1 MPLLHIE
8 PIPRD
13 LGRADLLEWVCRF
26 AGVDRKLIGR
36 IEIAG
41 RSAAVEVPD
50 SHLARLLQSLDGA
63 DLRGRAVRV
72 WSEQTRAASGSEE
85 EDHFQR
91 LGRLLEMESRA
102 EADQIRLRRER
113 LGAEQAERSGDCLLD
128 LMVTEEYAGLG
139 GRSLVT
145 LVKSRHRPMPW
156 TRLGVGTPVLIVNP
170 KDRGDSGQR
179 GVVCEKNEQL
189 IRVALNEPLE
199 QETGGVLFRLDLAPD
214 EAARLRQRAA
224 LERARLAKGDRLEEL
239 REVLLGWKAPQ
250 FDEVKDIDVLD
261 PELNPSQVEAVKLA
275 LAAQDVAILHGPPG
289 TGKTTTVV
297 EVIRQAV
304 RRGEKVLVCAPSN
317 TAVDN
322 LLERLLFWNEEAVR
336 IGHPARVL
344 PTLREH
350 TLDLMVERHSDV
362 KLARRYQK
370 EAYALFRQAAK
381 FTRGKPPPG
390 YKQDLRAEGRAMLD
404 EARRLEARAV
414 ERILDEVPIVCATT
428 TGLDSEV
435 LGRRYFDL
443 LVIDEACQSTEPGN
457 WIPILRANKVV
468 LAGDHC
474 QLPPTILSREAQ
486 AEGFGVSLLERLVGL
501 YGHQITRRLTVQ
513 YRMHQ
518 DIMGFSS
525 NEFYDGELVA
535 DESVVGHRLADL
547 PGMEPTS
554 FTSVPIEYID
564 TAGAGYDEEQE
575 PDGDSRLNPREA
587 ALVIA
592 RVQELLL
599 TGLQPTQIA
608 VIAPYSAQVRHLRER
623 LRVTGLEVAS
633 VDGWQ
638 GREAEAVVISMVRS
652 NPSGEIG
659 FLGDV
664 RRMNVALTRARRKLI
679 VIGDS
684 ATLANLPF
692 YQRLLEY
699 FESLGASRSVWDL
712 EGDFT

>member
-1 MPLLHIE
+1 MPLLHLE

-13 LGRADLLEWVCRF
+13 VARADLLRWICQLG
-26 AGVDRKLIGR
+26 GVDGKLIGR

-41 RSAAVEVPD
+41 RAAAIEVAAT
-50 SHLARLLQSLDGA
+50 HLARLVHSLDGA
-63 DLRGRAVRV
+63 ELHGRRVRA
-72 WSEQTRAASGSEE
+72 WGEQSKPAEGGDGQ
-85 EDHFQR
+85 EDHFLR
-91 LGRLLEMESRA
+91 LARLLEMESRA
-102 EADQIRLRRER
+102 EAEQIRLRRER
-113 LGAEQAERSGDCLLD
+113 LPADEAERSGDCLLD
-128 LMVTEEYAGLG
+128 LVVTEEYAGLG
-139 GRSLVT
+139 GRSLIT
-145 LVKSRHRPMPW
+145 LVKSRNRPMPW
-156 TRLGVGTPVLIVNP
+156 TRLGVGTPVLVVNP
-170 KDRGDSGQR
+170 KDRGDNGQR
-179 GVVCEKNEQL
+179 GVVCEKNEQFV
-189 IRVALNEPLE
+189 RVALNEPLE
-199 QETGGVLFRLDLAPD
+199 QETGGVLFRIDLAPD

-224 LERARLAKGDRLEEL
+224 LDRARNAKGDRLEEL
-239 REVLLGWKAPQ
+239 REILLGWKAPT
-250 FDEVKDIDVLD
+250 FDDEKPIDILD

-304 RRGEKVLVCAPSN
+304 RRGERVLVCAPSN

-344 PTLREH
+344 PALREH

-370 EAYALFRQAAK
+370 EAQALLRQAAK

-390 YKQDLRAEGRAMLD
+390 FKQELRADARAMLD
-404 EARRLEARAV
+404 EAKRLEARAV
-414 ERILDEVPIVCATT
+414 ERILDEVPIVCGTT

-443 LVIDEACQSTEPGN
+443 LIIDEACQSTEPGN
-457 WIPILRANKVV
+457 WIPLLRANKVV

-474 QLPPTILSREAQ
+474 QLPPTILSRDAL

-513 YRMHQ
+513 YRMHR
-518 DIMGFSS
+518 DIMTFSS
-525 NEFYDGELVA
+525 REFYDDELLA
-535 DESVVGHRLADL
+535 DESVVGHTLADL
-547 PGMEPTS
+547 PGLERTP
-554 FTSVPIEYID
+554 FTESPIEFID
-564 TAGAGYDEEQE
+564 TAGAGYDEQIEA
-575 PDGDSRLNPREA
+575 DGDSKLNPQEA
-587 ALVIA
+587 GLVIN
-592 RVQELLL
+592 RVQALLQ
-599 TGLQPTQIA
+599 TGLDPRQIA
-608 VIAPYSAQVRHLRER
+608 VIAPYSAQVRLLRDR
-623 LRVTGLEVAS
+623 LKVTGLEIAS

-652 NPSGEIG
+652 NPQGEIG

-684 ATLANLPF
+684 ATLASLPF
-692 YQRLLEY
+692 YQRLLEH
-699 FESLGASRSVWDL
+699 FEALGAYRSVWDM
-712 EGDFT
+712 EP